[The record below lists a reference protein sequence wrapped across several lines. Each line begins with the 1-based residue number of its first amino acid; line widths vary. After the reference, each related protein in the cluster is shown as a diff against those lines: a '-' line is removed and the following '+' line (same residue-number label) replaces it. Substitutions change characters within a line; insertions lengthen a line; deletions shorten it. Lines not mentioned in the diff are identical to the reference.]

1 MFSTFHIYFLFF
13 LQKIRL
19 SQSTY
24 PPLWGV
30 RLLLA
35 TALCSLIFSP
45 LPLCAREAKSRYV
58 TLHYGSQQ
66 LLDNF
71 NENLELGNKFKAF
84 ARSTPVVTVQDE
96 VLAKIDMIVE
106 KAETVLE
113 MFPDQLHIH
122 IVLLAEAGDVAE
134 LFKGKYGKDVDHI
147 AFYSLSEDAIYISV
161 DDAELR
167 VLAHEIGH
175 AIVDHYFKVRPP
187 YNVHELMAQ
196 FVEKRVTE

>member
-1 MFSTFHIYFLFF
+1 MRS
-13 LQKIRL
+13 
-19 SQSTY
+19 
-24 PPLWGV
+24 
-30 RLLLA
+30 LLLA
-35 TALCSLIFSP
+35 TVLCGILLHP
-45 LPLCAREAKSRYV
+45 LPLHAKEAKGRYA
-58 TLHYGSQQ
+58 TLHYGSQE
-66 LLDNF
+66 LLGDF
-71 NENLELGNKFKAF
+71 NDQIELGKKFNAF
-84 ARSTPVVTVQDE
+84 ARKTPVVTVEDE
-96 VLAKIDMIVE
+96 VLAKVDMVVE

-122 IVLLAEAGDVAE
+122 IVLLAGASDVAA
-134 LFKGKYGKDVDHI
+134 LFKEKYGKDVDHI